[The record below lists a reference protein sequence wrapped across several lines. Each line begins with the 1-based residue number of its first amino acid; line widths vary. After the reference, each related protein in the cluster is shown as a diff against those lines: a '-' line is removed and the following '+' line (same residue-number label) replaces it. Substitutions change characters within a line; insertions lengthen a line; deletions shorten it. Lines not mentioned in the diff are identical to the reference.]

1 LGRYA
6 TRCNFDSPHHEH
18 SAMRLL
24 IVEDDNKTARALES
38 GLNLVD
44 SKSPQVRASVE
55 QFKTIAKYL

>member
-1 LGRYA
+1 
-6 TRCNFDSPHHEH
+6 
-18 SAMRLL
+18 MRLL